1 MKTIVKFVAIPI
13 MMLGFAGCTTYPNK
27 ITPETRQVVKTV
39 SIFNTVYAPSEIH
52 AELGKAIGVDALTGA
67 LIEAAGNTYKTKSF
81 NSKLHSQLNPTEFL
95 SQTLLSTFKAKLA
108 SCTLF
113 TLTTNEIADASF
125 VLEVSRAGLGQP
137 KAWPLP
143 GWGTMPPEVEV
154 VVTLISKPPFDL
166 KEVNLMGGPFG
177 IKPVDP
183 TLHKILY
190 QKVVY
195 LRGGDGLFTGSG
207 LPYYKKDEYLSK
219 EVFEKAFGQAISTAV
234 DKITD
239 DW

>member
-27 ITPETRQVVKTV
+27 ITPETRQIIKTV
-39 SIFNTVYAPSEIH
+39 SIFNPVYTPSYVH
-52 AELGKAIGVDALTGA
+52 AELSAGGIIPAIV
-67 LIEAAGNTYKTKSF
+67 NTVKTESF
-81 NSKLHSQLNPTEFL
+81 DNKLRSQLNPTQYL
-95 SQTLLSTFKAKLA
+95 SDTLLSDFKAKLA

-113 TLTTNEIADASF
+113 TLRTNETADASF
-125 VLEVSRAGLGQP
+125 VLEVSQAGLGQP
-137 KAWPLP
+137 KQWPRS
-143 GWGTMPPEVEV
+143 GWGSMQPEVDV
-154 VVTLISKPPFDL
+154 VVTLISKPPFAL
-166 KEVNLMGGPFG
+166 KQVNVQRGQFG

-183 TLHKILY
+183 ALHKILY

-195 LRGGDGLFTGSG
+195 LRGGDGLLTEGSG
-207 LPYYKKDEYLSK
+207 LPYYTKKEYLTK
-219 EVFEKAFGQAISTAV
+219 DGFEKAFGQAISTAV